1 MNFDI
6 VKKEIGARIKKLRQE
21 KNEAQDAL
29 AEAVGLSQNS
39 ISKIERG
46 EVTLVLENQLNIAEY
61 FHVSLD
67 YLICGK
73 DNSAVLN
80 VLTQYI
86 SLEFSYINGNTDSTI
101 SPILQIDSALF
112 DYLMSYAYIQSL
124 PDIPND
130 IKDQWISK
138 ITDTFYL
145 QVKNNMARTRLSI
158 PIDKNVS
165 YPDDYD
171 KEWTLLK
178 FFQSLQK
185 KWS

>member
-1 MNFDI
+1 M
-6 VKKEIGARIKKLRQE
+6 
-21 KNEAQDAL
+21 
-29 AEAVGLSQNS
+29 
-39 ISKIERG
+39 
-46 EVTLVLENQLNIAEY
+46 
-61 FHVSLD
+61 
-67 YLICGK
+67 
-73 DNSAVLN
+73 
-80 VLTQYI
+80 
-86 SLEFSYINGNTDSTI
+86 EFSYINGNTDSTI

-158 PIDKNVS
+158 PIDKNIS

-171 KEWTLLK
+171 KEWTLLN
-178 FFQSLQK
+178 FFQSLHK
-185 KWS
+185 K